1 MKAHPKKAQPKKAQL
16 PVYPMIPLRDV
27 VCFPGIRA
35 RFIVGRDYSVQAL
48 ENALETNQDL
58 FTVKQEDF
66 TVETPSRR
74 DLCKVGTIVKVITAT
89 KRENEQYDLTVMGL
103 ERASVERVATGK
115 RFLLAT
121 VRPLPVVPDKGKPL
135 TKIMLRI
142 GTLLGEFLPTIGA
155 YSRRVIVS
163 ELEQSNPSPWKLSD
177 TIAAWFPISTDD
189 KQVLL
194 ETPSAYDRLQ
204 KIANLLE
211 GKDDILLRDTID
223 LREKGERQENERSSI
238 ENSCVFIGHGRSPLW
253 ARLQIFLEKELGLIT
268 VSYESESRV
277 GNSIVPV
284 LEGMLD
290 QGRFAVL
297 ILTSEDET
305 GSGSRRARQNVVH
318 EAGLFQ
324 GRLGFRKAVL
334 LIQEGVEDF
343 SNVDGLQHIP
353 FAGDRIDQTFYELQ
367 RVLKR
372 EGLIQ

>member
-1 MKAHPKKAQPKKAQL
+1 MKESPKKPRNKPQL

-27 VCFPGIRA
+27 VCFPGIST
-35 RFIVGRDYSVQAL
+35 RFIVGRDYSIQAL
-48 ENALETNQDL
+48 ENALEGKQDL
-58 FTVKQEDF
+58 FTLKQEDF
-66 TVETPSRR
+66 SVDTPARG
-74 DLCKVGTIVKVITAT
+74 DLCNIGTIVKVIEAK
-89 KRENEQYDLTVMGL
+89 KRENGQYDLTVEGI
-103 ERASVERVATGK
+103 ERASIEGLEKAKG
-115 RFLLAT
+115 FLVAT
-121 VRPLPVVPDKGKPL
+121 VRPMPVLPDKGKPL

-142 GTLLGEFLPTIGA
+142 GTLPGEYLPTIGA
-155 YSRRVIVS
+155 YSRRIIIA
-163 ELEQSNPSPWKLSD
+163 ELEKPNPVPWKLSD
-177 TIAAWFPISTDD
+177 TIAAWFPISADD

-204 KIANLLE
+204 KNADLLE
-211 GKDDILLRDTID
+211 GRTEDPPRGIVDQRPS
-223 LREKGERQENERSSI
+223 EKEQNAGQSLI

-253 ARLQIFLEKELGLIT
+253 ARLEVFLEKELGLKT

-284 LEGMLD
+284 LEEMLD

-297 ILTSEDET
+297 ILTAEDET
-305 GSGSRRARQNVVH
+305 ASGSRRARQNVVH

-334 LIQEGVEDF
+334 LIQEGLEDF
-343 SNVDGLQHIP
+343 TNVDGLQHIP
-353 FAGDRIDQTFYELQ
+353 FVADRIDQTFYELQ